1 MKTKNERQNTFN
13 NETDLLKL
21 NLLGNSNEFLN
32 KYNSPSKKVIYKS
45 SVTSNYSNK
54 NSNKIIANNFIDNSI
69 SPKYK
74 SGNIFLSQNNN
85 AIKLINFSSKNQE
98 IRKNES
104 INEGENAHSK
114 LIKSYTKGADKI
126 VKFQKNFLGNTN
138 SRNFYDRKK
147 TFQLVY
153 KNSPK
158 KKQKSPYK
166 VFKTNLNDSLS
177 DESNK
182 KIFLYEDDETFTQ
195 NNNPLI
201 IPDEDKIFDEINKL
215 DYFVEKFKK
224 RYKIKTSINNE
235 EDKDIKTSKSVKI
248 RKSKIST
255 KNKEQEKFSKTFYDS
270 NGNFLPSQLDKDIFD
285 CLYKTNDGFQRQLN
299 LLKKSKNKK
308 RLKDYQTELLDFTKD
323 IISVYGYDVLKKR
336 LDEIQRYNKF
346 KRKLNFKFIKKLE
359 NDEKVIIDDV
369 NKANKKFVRKISQG
383 SKRYKFK
390 LPVLEFKSV
399 IKKEDKDKKLK
410 EFLKSRNV
418 SQKVS
423 RFSSSQSV
431 QNNKI
436 LKKYDT
442 NKIKYSL
449 FKKYKLL

>member
-13 NETDLLKL
+13 NETDLLRL

-32 KYNSPSKKVIYKS
+32 KYNSPSKKEIYKS

-85 AIKLINFSSKNQE
+85 VIKLINFSSKKQE

-104 INEGENAHSK
+104 INEGENARSK

-215 DYFVEKFKK
+215 DYFVEKFNK
-224 RYKIKTSINNE
+224 RYKIKNKTSINND
-235 EDKDIKTSKSVKI
+235 EDKNIKTSKSVKI

-255 KNKEQEKFSKTFYDS
+255 KKKDQEKFAKTFYDS
-270 NGNFLPSQLDKDIFD
+270 NGNFLPSQLDIDIFD
-285 CLYKTNDGFQRQLN
+285 CLYKTNDDFQRQLN

-436 LKKYDT
+436 LKKNDT
-442 NKIKYSL
+442 NRIKYSL
-449 FKKYKLL
+449 FKK

>member
-21 NLLGNSNEFLN
+21 DLLGNSNEFLN
-32 KYNSPSKKVIYKS
+32 KYNSPSKKEIYKS

-54 NSNKIIANNFIDNSI
+54 NSNKIIANNFNDNSI
-69 SPKYK
+69 SPKFK

-85 AIKLINFSSKNQE
+85 VIKLINFSSKNQE

-114 LIKSYTKGADKI
+114 LVKSYTKGADKI

-166 VFKTNLNDSLS
+166 VFKTNLNDSLI

-195 NNNPLI
+195 DNNHLI

-235 EDKDIKTSKSVKI
+235 EDKNIKTSKSVKI

-255 KNKEQEKFSKTFYDS
+255 KNKEQEKFAKTFYDS

-285 CLYKTNDGFQRQLN
+285 CLYKTNDDFQRQLN

-336 LDEIQRYNKF
+336 LEVIQRYNKF

-436 LKKYDT
+436 LKKNDT
-442 NKIKYSL
+442 NRIKYSL
-449 FKKYKLL
+449 FKK